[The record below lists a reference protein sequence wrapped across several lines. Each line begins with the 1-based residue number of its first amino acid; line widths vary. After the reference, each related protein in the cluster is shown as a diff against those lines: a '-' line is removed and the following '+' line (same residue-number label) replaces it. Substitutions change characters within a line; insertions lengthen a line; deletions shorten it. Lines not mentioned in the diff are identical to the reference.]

1 MPSAKTLDI
10 PGYQVVKYLGSGARS
25 SIWSIRDRRTGK
37 LFALKRVV
45 RRDPSDNRFLQ
56 QAENEFAI
64 ATRLDHPTIRHYD
77 EIRRL
82 RKWFK
87 VSEIHLVMEYCEGK
101 SVQEQRPTEI
111 TEVLRVFTHVAE
123 GLQHMH
129 KLALL
134 HADMKPNNII
144 VSPNGVVKV
153 IDLGHACEVGT
164 IKERIQGTPD
174 FIAPEQV
181 ERRPLDPRTDVFNF
195 GAALY
200 WTLTGQAI
208 KTVLPKQAD
217 SIQLRDELN
226 LTPVSELNP
235 SAPPALCGLVADCVA
250 FNANMRPAAM
260 EPVLTKLA
268 LIRKQLDRA
277 EAPSEDDEVAEP
289 EMSE

>member
-10 PGYQVVKYLGSGARS
+10 PGFQVVKYLGSGARS
-25 SIWSIRDRRTGK
+25 SIWSIRDRRTGE

-45 RRDPSDNRFLQ
+45 RRDPSDDRFVE

-64 ATRLDHPTIRHYD
+64 ATRVDHPTIRHYID
-77 EIRRL
+77 IRRL
-82 RKWFK
+82 RKWFRIC
-87 VSEIHLVMEYCEGK
+87 EIHLVMEYCKGK
-101 SVQEQRPTEI
+101 SVQEQRPTGIAEI
-111 TEVLRVFTHVAE
+111 LRVFTHVAE

-129 KLALL
+129 KLGLL

-144 VSPNGVVKV
+144 VSPDGVVKV
-153 IDLGHACEVGT
+153 IDLGQACEIGT
-164 IKERIQGTPD
+164 VKERIQGTPD

-181 ERRPLDPRTDVFNF
+181 ARRPLDPRTDVFNF

-226 LTPVSELNP
+226 LTPVNELNP
-235 SAPPALCGLVADCVA
+235 EAPPALCGMVADCVA
-250 FNANMRPAAM
+250 FNTNMRPASM

-268 LIRKQLDRA
+268 LIRKQVDRTGTPG
-277 EAPSEDDEVAEP
+277 EGDRIVES